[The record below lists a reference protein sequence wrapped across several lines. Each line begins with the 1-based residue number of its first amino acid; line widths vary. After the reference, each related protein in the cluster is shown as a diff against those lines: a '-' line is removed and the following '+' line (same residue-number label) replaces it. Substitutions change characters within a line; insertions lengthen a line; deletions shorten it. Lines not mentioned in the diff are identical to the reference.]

1 MALPVVTYGKYNY
14 GEYSNPTPVK
24 YRGGIGEGLT
34 RGFVAFTDAN
44 KKKQEQIKQAKE
56 TSLMMSMQFNSQLNA
71 AFGKAASHN
80 RQFLRELKQEYGDS
94 VKAYKLGQLGFD
106 EYEDKMTYFQNILD
120 ESMQLAGIMKPIIES
135 DVEMTFDMARSDAD
149 NQAAVLARYGI
160 RKGKY
165 LLERDENGLRVVLPH
180 GSAASNYK
188 PKSIAAS
195 ELITNT
201 KYITPEAKYDNMKN
215 ERYGNLLTKV
225 GQTLENKGEL
235 LMHRIE
241 KEQGKKI
248 FSLDP
253 GQKNGIINEILK
265 REDLLNIFDTQDKI
279 TYYEDEI
286 GGLNSWNGNEDQ
298 IKALKLKLAN
308 DVYDSLVGRDIA
320 ATDYVP
326 ENTMIDPRTGRPF
339 TKTGFTSYE
348 KEVALQNKRQQFFDK
363 NLLEIYFTPRQG
375 GYSVTEDVEYRD
387 KDNRI
392 KKEKVKRFSQDFL
405 NRLQELEGVESDLR
419 AFSVN
424 APTGSDFDVEDQ
436 IEISASSQFEQ
447 EYDQGKGKI
456 RITPSMTENEIVYAI
471 GSSLGFSRSQIQ
483 KRIEEIRKANPAKTI
498 YSPERIQGITN
509 LIEGLPQ

>member
-135 DVEMTFDMARSDAD
+135 DVEMTFDMARNDPD
-149 NQAAVLARYGI
+149 NQAAILARWGV

-165 LLERDENGLRVVLPH
+165 LLERDENGLRIILPH

-215 ERYGNLLTKV
+215 EQYGNLLTKV
-225 GQTLENKGEL
+225 GKTLENKGEL

-253 GQKNGIINEILK
+253 SQKNGIINEILK
-265 REDLLNIFDTQDKI
+265 REDLLNIFNTQDKI

-348 KEVALQNKRQQFFDK
+348 KEVALDKKRSDFFDK
-363 NLLEIYFTPRQG
+363 NLLEIYFAPRQG
-375 GYSVTEDVEYRD
+375 GYVKEDTYKSGR
-387 KDNRI
+387 KQKTI
-392 KKEKVKRFSQDFL
+392 KSFTTDFL

-419 AFSVN
+419 PFEIDT
-424 APTGSDFDVEDQ
+424 PDGKEMQ
-436 IEISASSQFEQ
+436 IEITASSQFEQ
-447 EYDQGKGKI
+447 EYDQGKGKV
-456 RITPSMTENEIVYAI
+456 RISPNMTENEIVYAI
-471 GSSLGFSRSQIQ
+471 GSALGFSRSQIQ

>member
-135 DVEMTFDMARSDAD
+135 DVEMTFDMARSDPD
-149 NQAAVLARYGI
+149 NQAAILARWGV

-165 LLERDENGLRVVLPH
+165 LLERDENGLRIILPH

-215 ERYGNLLTKV
+215 EQYGNLLTKV
-225 GQTLENKGEL
+225 GKTLENKGEL

-253 GQKNGIINEILK
+253 SQKNGIINEILK
-265 REDLLNIFDTQDKI
+265 REDLLNIFNTQDKI

-348 KEVALQNKRQQFFDK
+348 KEVALDKKRSDFFNK
-363 NLLEIYFTPRQG
+363 NLLEIYFAPRQG
-375 GYSVTEDVEYRD
+375 GYVKEDTYKSGR
-387 KDNRI
+387 KQKTI
-392 KKEKVKRFSQDFL
+392 KSFTTDFL

-419 AFSVN
+419 PFEIDT
-424 APTGSDFDVEDQ
+424 PDGKEMQ
-436 IEISASSQFEQ
+436 IEITASSQFEQ
-447 EYDQGKGKI
+447 EYDQGKGKV
-456 RITPSMTENEIVYAI
+456 RISPNMTENEIVYAI
-471 GSSLGFSRSQIQ
+471 GSALGFSRSQIQ

>member
-135 DVEMTFDMARSDAD
+135 DVEMTFDMARSDPD
-149 NQAAVLARYGI
+149 NQAAILARWGV

-165 LLERDENGLRVVLPH
+165 LLERDENGLRIILPH

-215 ERYGNLLTKV
+215 EQYGNLLTKV
-225 GQTLENKGEL
+225 GKTLENKGEL

-253 GQKNGIINEILK
+253 SQKNGIINEILK
-265 REDLLNIFDTQDKI
+265 REDLLNIFNTQDKI

-348 KEVALQNKRQQFFDK
+348 KEVTLDKKRSDFFNK
-363 NLLEIYFTPRQG
+363 NLLEIYFAPRQG
-375 GYSVTEDVEYRD
+375 GYVKEDTYKSGR
-387 KDNRI
+387 KQKTI
-392 KKEKVKRFSQDFL
+392 KSFTTDFL

-419 AFSVN
+419 PFEIDT
-424 APTGSDFDVEDQ
+424 PDGKEMQ
-436 IEISASSQFEQ
+436 IEITASSQFEQ
-447 EYDQGKGKI
+447 EYDQGKGKV
-456 RITPSMTENEIVYAI
+456 RISPNMTENEIVYAI
-471 GSSLGFSRSQIQ
+471 GSALGFSRSQIQ

>member
-135 DVEMTFDMARSDAD
+135 DVEMTFDMARSDPD
-149 NQAAVLARYGI
+149 NQAAILARWGV

-165 LLERDENGLRVVLPH
+165 LLERDENGLRIILPH

-215 ERYGNLLTKV
+215 EQYGNLLTKV
-225 GQTLENKGEL
+225 GKTLENKGEL

-253 GQKNGIINEILK
+253 SQKNGIINEILK
-265 REDLLNIFDTQDKI
+265 REDLLNIFNTQDKI

-326 ENTMIDPRTGRPF
+326 ENIMIDPRTGRPF

-348 KEVALQNKRQQFFDK
+348 KEVALDKKRSDFFDK
-363 NLLEIYFTPRQG
+363 NLLEIYFAPRQG
-375 GYSVTEDVEYRD
+375 GYVKEDTYKSGR
-387 KDNRI
+387 KQKTI
-392 KKEKVKRFSQDFL
+392 KSFTTDFL

-419 AFSVN
+419 PFEIDT
-424 APTGSDFDVEDQ
+424 PDGKEMQ
-436 IEISASSQFEQ
+436 IEITASSQFEQ
-447 EYDQGKGKI
+447 EYDQGKGKV
-456 RITPSMTENEIVYAI
+456 RISPNMTENEIVYAI
-471 GSSLGFSRSQIQ
+471 GSALGFSRSQIQ

>member
-149 NQAAVLARYGI
+149 NQAAVLARYGV

-215 ERYGNLLTKV
+215 EQYGNLLTKV
-225 GQTLENKGEL
+225 GKTLENKGEL

-241 KEQGKKI
+241 KDQGKKI

-253 GQKNGIINEILK
+253 SQKNGIINEILK

-286 GGLNSWNGNEDQ
+286 GGLNSWNGSEDQ

-326 ENTMIDPRTGRPF
+326 ENTIIDPRTGLPMD
-339 TKTGFTSYE
+339 KSDMTSY
-348 KEVALQNKRQQFFDK
+348 
-363 NLLEIYFTPRQG
+363 T
-375 GYSVTEDVEYRD
+375 
-387 KDNRI
+387 KDNNFLI
-392 KKEKVKRFSQDFL
+392 K
-405 NRLQELEGVESDLR
+405 
-419 AFSVN
+419 
-424 APTGSDFDVEDQ
+424 
-436 IEISASSQFEQ
+436 
-447 EYDQGKGKI
+447 
-456 RITPSMTENEIVYAI
+456 
-471 GSSLGFSRSQIQ
+471 
-483 KRIEEIRKANPAKTI
+483 I
-498 YSPERIQGITN
+498 Y
-509 LIEGLPQ
+509 

>member
-135 DVEMTFDMARSDAD
+135 DVEMTFDMARSDPD
-149 NQAAVLARYGI
+149 NQAAILARWGV

-165 LLERDENGLRVVLPH
+165 LLERDENGLRIILPH

-215 ERYGNLLTKV
+215 EQYGNLLTKV
-225 GQTLENKGEL
+225 GKTLENKGEL

-253 GQKNGIINEILK
+253 SQKNGIINEILK
-265 REDLLNIFDTQDKI
+265 REDLLNIFNTQDKI

-348 KEVALQNKRQQFFDK
+348 KEVTLDKKRSDFFDK
-363 NLLEIYFTPRQG
+363 NLLEIYFAPRQG
-375 GYSVTEDVEYRD
+375 GYVKEDTYKSGR
-387 KDNRI
+387 KQKTI
-392 KKEKVKRFSQDFL
+392 KSFTTDFL

-424 APTGSDFDVEDQ
+424 APTGSDFDTEEQ
-436 IEISASSQFEQ
+436 IEIGASSQFEQ
-447 EYDQGKGKI
+447 EYDQGKGKV
-456 RITPSMTENEIVYAI
+456 RISPNMTENEIVYAI
-471 GSSLGFSRSQIQ
+471 GSALGFSRSQIQ

>member
-135 DVEMTFDMARSDAD
+135 DVEMTFDMARSDPD
-149 NQAAVLARYGI
+149 NQAAILARWGV

-165 LLERDENGLRVVLPH
+165 LLERDENGLRIILPH

-215 ERYGNLLTKV
+215 EQYGNLLTKV
-225 GQTLENKGEL
+225 GKTLENKGEL

-253 GQKNGIINEILK
+253 SQKNGIINEILK
-265 REDLLNIFDTQDKI
+265 REDLLNIFNTQDKI

-348 KEVALQNKRQQFFDK
+348 KEVTLDKKRSDFFDK
-363 NLLEIYFTPRQG
+363 NLLEIYFAPRQG
-375 GYSVTEDVEYRD
+375 GYVKEDTYKSGR
-387 KDNRI
+387 KQKTI
-392 KKEKVKRFSQDFL
+392 KSFTTDFL

-419 AFSVN
+419 PFEIDT
-424 APTGSDFDVEDQ
+424 PDGKEMQ
-436 IEISASSQFEQ
+436 IEITASSQFEQ
-447 EYDQGKGKI
+447 EYDQGKGKV
-456 RITPSMTENEIVYAI
+456 RISPNMTENEIVYAI
-471 GSSLGFSRSQIQ
+471 GSALGFSRSQIQ